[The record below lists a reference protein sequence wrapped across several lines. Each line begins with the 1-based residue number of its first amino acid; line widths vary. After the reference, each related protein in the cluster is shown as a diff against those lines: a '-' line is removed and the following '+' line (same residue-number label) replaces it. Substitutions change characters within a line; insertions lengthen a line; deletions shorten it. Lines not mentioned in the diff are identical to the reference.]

1 MTLDQ
6 TRPQL
11 DHDPRCPRKRPPVL
25 VAGWDRQPLLSCP
38 QCGRTAPAPDQR
50 PDRPHA
56 TEETKPC

>member
-11 DHDPRCPRKRPPVL
+11 DHDTRCPRKRPPIL
-25 VAGWDRQPLLSCP
+25 IAGWDQKPLLSCP

-50 PDRPHA
+50 PAQPHT